1 MRSLSATT
9 KDPGSGRRCTPRR
22 SPGAAPNGA
31 PVRAS
36 LWSQFWSHSP
46 PFTTVHG
53 RPRPPV
59 RAGHGRWRTVVNG
72 GAQYS
77 KACEGATLPWV
88 QIPPPPPL
96 TCTNTGP
103 GRRQAHA
110 SCRPGLIYWSQLRVA
125 GGPTVGISYGC
136 CALSPRPRTGLNAGE
151 RKCAR
156 PRSVHHTVQGL
167 AGTVPD
173 WPDICQLTDRITLTE
188 KFWRTRALPAL
199 WHCCG
204 DHACT
209 RQQATVDSHP
219 GSVLV
224 SFTPVR
230 HRSPVV
236 A

>member
-1 MRSLSATT
+1 MGACETT
-9 KDPGSGRRCTPRR
+9 PPTSTSPGKPTQPTLPRPPDPRRLFLAPDHRPPLAGVKLVRPRR
-22 SPGAAPNGA
+22 SAAAGA
-31 PVRAS
+31 PAGPRTAR
-36 LWSQFWSHSP
+36 QHKP
-46 PFTTVHG
+46 AATRKATTTVTPARRPDSHRSPGQTTMPLDSKGPHG
-53 RPRPPV
+53 
-59 RAGHGRWRTVVNG
+59 
-72 GAQYS
+72 
-77 KACEGATLPWV
+77 
-88 QIPPPPPL
+88 
-96 TCTNTGP
+96 CTNTGP

-204 DHACT
+204 DCGLGG
-209 RQQATVDSHP
+209 VDEP
-219 GSVLV
+219 G
-224 SFTPVR
+224 
-230 HRSPVV
+230 
-236 A
+236 